1 MKIVLAVLL
10 LALIPPVNYNE
21 EENIPEPP
29 VIFYQEEED
38 YKFRKDAFRSVWTRK
53 NIIEFLSCL
62 FDTYIEEAEYKQEDF
77 FEELVA

>member
-29 VIFYQEEED
+29 AIFYQEEED
-38 YKFRKDAFRSVWTRK
+38 YKFRRDDT
-53 NIIEFLSCL
+53 IIE
-62 FDTYIEEAEYKQEDF
+62 IEDGTIIQEGKPRAQQ
-77 FEELVA
+77 LN

>member
-38 YKFRKDAFRSVWTRK
+38 YKFRRDDT
-53 NIIEFLSCL
+53 IIEFE
-62 FDTYIEEAEYKQEDF
+62 DGTIIQEGKQRVQQ
-77 FEELVA
+77 LN